1 MSNATGTMRFPEL
14 RVTAIRPPLVWAFPH
29 SCATLATA
37 DVNDQVHAIGLKAGR
52 DLEAVSPKEVH
63 EDHSHRDIIPEEN
76 RAEDLRL
83 QEDEMDHRDATNLA
97 QAAEGILVEI
107 MSAGVSRRTDFV
119 PDSTKENANTI
130 IPNDMLKIETETG
143 VGRVVEADIPARA
156 LQPLQLHLE
165 QGQREQTLPMSKETT

>member
-1 MSNATGTMRFPEL
+1 MRFPEL

-29 SCATLATA
+29 SCATPATA

-63 EDHSHRDIIPEEN
+63 EDHSHRDTTPEGN
-76 RAEDLRL
+76 RAEGLQL

-97 QAAEGILVEI
+97 PAAEGILVET
-107 MSAGVSRRTDFV
+107 MYAGVTRRTDFV
-119 PDSTKENANTI
+119 PDSTKENASTI
-130 IPNDMLKIETETG
+130 IPNDMAKAEMETG
-143 VGRVVEADIPARA
+143 VDLEVEADLPARV

-165 QGQREQTLPMSKETT
+165 QGQKDQILPMLKETT